1 MSYLLQYARRPAS
14 IVRRSRTAR
23 IDETTLLNQPD
34 FDGGAFVRCFVED
47 TSKRRRRGRDTRV
60 RLEIADCVNSI
71 RLEFRLESPEARANA
86 LFKANTLINALHRFR
101 DALAEEA
108 HLAAKRGG

>member
-34 FDGGAFVRCFVED
+34 FDGRAFVRCFVED
-47 TSKRRRRGRDTRV
+47 TTSRWRRRGLDPRIRFE
-60 RLEIADCVNSI
+60 LADCVNSI
-71 RLEFRLESPEARANA
+71 YLEFGLHSPEARENA
-86 LFKANTLINALHRFR
+86 LFKANALINALV
-101 DALAEEA
+101 EEA
-108 HLAAKRGG
+108 DLAARRGS

>member
-1 MSYLLQYARRPAS
+1 MSYLLEYARRPAS
-14 IVRRSRTAR
+14 IVRRERR
-23 IDETTLLNQPD
+23 VRLDETTTLNRPE
-34 FDGGAFVRCFVED
+34 FDGGALVHCYVED
-47 TSKRRRRGRDTRV
+47 TSRRPRKVTRI

-71 RLEFRLESPEARANA
+71 HLEFGLDSAESRENA

-108 HLAAKRGG
+108 ELAAKRGR